1 MTLLRSELVKVFF
14 QKRTYIG
21 WLALL
26 AIPILVAVALNFGN
40 PGAGGG
46 GPGGGPGGGAGADF
60 FTLASHNGLLV
71 PLAAITLLAS
81 FFLPLVASM
90 AGGFQLAGEAE
101 SSTLKTWLLHP
112 VNRGP
117 VVLSKWF
124 TAVLYVFAGLAI
136 AALAGYTAGIP
147 FFGAGRIALLSGG
160 TVSVAH
166 GLGLTVL
173 AYLYVGLA
181 MVAVASVAMLIS
193 AVTDSSLTAAI
204 GTLVIV
210 IVMQIIG
217 QLSYFEFLKP
227 YLFTSHLDGWQAF
240 FQGTIDWTTVWKG
253 VLAFAVYAGAS
264 LAMTWQLFRRKDVLV

>member
-1 MTLLRSELVKVFF
+1 MTLLRNELTKILF

-26 AIPILVAVALNFGN
+26 AIPVLVAVALHFGN
-40 PGAGGG
+40 
-46 GPGGGPGGGAGADF
+46 PGGGAGGGPSGGQDAF
-60 FTLASHNGLLV
+60 FTLATHNGLLV
-71 PLAAITLLAS
+71 PLAAISMLAS

-101 SSTLKTWLLHP
+101 SGTLKTWLVHP

-117 VVLSKWF
+117 VVLSKWL
-124 TAVLYVFAGLAI
+124 TAVLYVFAGLAL
-136 AALAGYTAGIP
+136 AALAGYVAGIP

-166 GLGLTVL
+166 GLGLTLL
-173 AYLYVGLA
+173 AYAYVGLA
-181 MVAVASVAMLIS
+181 MVAVVSISMLLS
-193 AVTDSSLTAAI
+193 ALTDSSLTAAI

-227 YLFTSHLDGWQAF
+227 YLFTSHLDSWQAF
-240 FQGTIDWTTVWKG
+240 FQGSVDWTTIGKG
-253 VLAFAVYAGAS
+253 ILAFVAYAAVS
-264 LAMTWQLFRRKDVLV
+264 LGVTWQLFRRKDVLV